1 MILAGGETFAIPQ
14 GQDGTSLTA
23 QDLVPGTV
31 NKGDSWS
38 MVDVLPMQRRHSLF
52 AAGRQSLVT
61 DIDLYAQAL
70 FSSRDVSRRS
80 RTADTDPRTVPAAN
94 PYSEDPAATHAP
106 ANVFSDPAAYWRLDR
121 RTGPAEAPAA
131 PQ

>member
-70 FSSRDVSRRS
+70 FSSRDFSRRS
-80 RTADTDPRTVPAAN
+80 RTAVDAPRTVPAAN
-94 PYSEDPAATHAP
+94 PFYVDPTGTNEP
-106 ANVFSDPAAYWRLDR
+106 VQVFSEIGRAHICTPVTNEHLICR
-121 RTGPAEAPAA
+121 
-131 PQ
+131 